1 MNLSISVDK
10 SNKIKANSGIYF
22 LENIVRKKK
31 LKSFLDDQLP
41 DRHPQARYADSELIL
56 GLSYSFLCGG
66 QYLEDVNW
74 VKQQLEY
81 DRFLSI
87 PSSDTIQYRIKQLF
101 SPDQIITSHTGTTH
115 RFNCNNLLNDVLM
128 RLAVRLNPDWK
139 REDPVLDYD
148 NTIVETGKPDSTFT
162 YKKKYGYM
170 PGVLFVNG
178 LPVYVEGRNG
188 NSPSRY
194 LMHETL
200 ERAWNKLIDCGVK
213 ARFIRIDGAAYQ
225 REVFKW
231 LSQHPD
237 LTYYIRAN
245 NQGLDILQDNQWEN
259 IQVAGNPAQA
269 QSMPYSGPG
278 QEDSNLPCRL
288 VVYRIP
294 NKSPQSDLFT
304 GNYTYQF
311 LLTNDME
318 NDLEHIIDFYNRRGG
333 DCERSIDILKHDFNW
348 NHLPFGSMALNTVYM
363 IFAAMANVIFDW
375 FKSMVSRYFP
385 HIERSTRIKRFI
397 LYFINVPGKWIRTAR
412 QYRLKIYST
421 QPYNKL
427 IQLE

>member
-22 LENIVRKKK
+22 LENIARKKK
-31 LKSFLDDQLP
+31 LKSFLDAQLP
-41 DRHPQARYADSELIL
+41 DRHPQARFSDSELIL
-56 GLSYSFLCGG
+56 GLAYSFLCGG

-74 VKQQLEY
+74 VKQHLEY
-81 DRFLSI
+81 NRFLSI

-115 RFNCNNLLNDVLM
+115 RFNCNTLLNDCLM
-128 RLAVRLNPDWK
+128 CLATRLNPDWK
-139 REDPVLDYD
+139 RNGQVLDYD
-148 NTIVETGKPDSTFT
+148 NTIVETGKPDSAFT
-162 YKKKYGYM
+162 YKKNKGYM
-170 PGVLFVNG
+170 PGVLFVDG

-194 LMHETL
+194 LLHETL
-200 ERAWNKLIDCGVK
+200 ERAFSKLSDCGVK
-213 ARFIRIDGAAYQ
+213 ARYIRIDGAGYQ
-225 REVFKW
+225 RGVFEW
-231 LSQHPD
+231 LSQHPE

-245 NQGLDILQDNQWEN
+245 NQGTGILKEDQWED

-269 QSMPYSGPG
+269 QSMSYSGPG
-278 QEDSNLPCRL
+278 MEERNLPCRL

-294 NKSPQSDLFT
+294 NNSPQSDLFT

-318 NDLEHIIDFYNRRGG
+318 NDLEYIIGFYNQRGN
-333 DCERSIDILKHDFNW
+333 CERSIDILKHDFNW
-348 NHLPFGSMALNTVYM
+348 NHLPFGTMAHNTVYM

-375 FKSMVSRYFP
+375 FKSIVSRYFP

-397 LYFINVPGKWIRTAR
+397 LYFIHVPGKWIRTAR

-427 IQLE
+427 IHLE